1 MLKSDR
7 THRRVRLK
15 VLNFYG
21 GAGIDK
27 STIAADETPLM
38 KIVRDDNG

>member
-1 MLKSDR
+1 VLKSDK
-7 THRRVRLK
+7 TNRRVRLK